1 MSATI
6 QIEELKTL
14 ILNVYRFDPSK
25 DNKAY
30 MQDIEIE
37 IPALVAISK
46 PRDLRSSRNFTVFAL
61 PAFS

>member
-6 QIEELKTL
+6 QIEQLKTL

-37 IPALVAISK
+37 IPANKVSIQGKIVGLI
-46 PRDLRSSRNFTVFAL
+46 RSIV
-61 PAFS
+61 

>member
-6 QIEELKTL
+6 QVEELKTL

-30 MQDIEIE
+30 MQDIEIDFRANKDLMVLD
-37 IPALVAISK
+37 ALHLA
-46 PRDLRSSRNFTVFAL
+46 
-61 PAFS
+61 

>member
-37 IPALVAISK
+37 IPALVCNICQY
-46 PRDLRSSRNFTVFAL
+46 FAVYVK
-61 PAFS
+61 F